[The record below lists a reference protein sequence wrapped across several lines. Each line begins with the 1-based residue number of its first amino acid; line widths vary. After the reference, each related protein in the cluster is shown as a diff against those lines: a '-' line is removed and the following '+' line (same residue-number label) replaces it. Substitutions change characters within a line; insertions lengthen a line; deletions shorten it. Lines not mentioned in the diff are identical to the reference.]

1 MEETVQGERRD
12 SIDHDF
18 DAYDFLE
25 EDGTYQYL
33 ISMRPV
39 EEANECYHLLFYNQ
53 CRRRRHSL

>member
-1 MEETVQGERRD
+1 LKEGGDGPGRKKRL
-12 SIDHDF
+12 DHDF

-39 EEANECYHLLFYNQ
+39 EEANECYHLL
-53 CRRRRHSL
+53 CRFGHFFTA